1 MQNNAKHK
9 MCDFIYAKISECG
22 VYSQTHTHTHIKFP
36 ILPLCGFLSLCYGH
50 KIEMENEMGETVK
63 RFWCVVK

>member
-1 MQNNAKHK
+1 MWSLFTN
-9 MCDFIYAKISECG
+9 
-22 VYSQTHTHTHIKFP
+22 THTHIKFP

-63 RFWCVVK
+63 RFWCGQVRCLEGIA